1 MPAGIPLGDNP
12 RSGPTPNRG
21 NAIMRTRTTL
31 AALAALL
38 AFGALAT
45 PAAAQRYYEGRPQY
59 QGWRAPTFP
68 WQRPYSPPGG
78 AMNQA
83 ALNGDAAIRYQE
95 TINAYAHK

>member
-1 MPAGIPLGDNP
+1 
-12 RSGPTPNRG
+12 
-21 NAIMRTRTTL
+21 MRTRTML

-45 PAAAQRYYEGRPQY
+45 PAAAQRAYEGRPQY
-59 QGWRAPTFP
+59 QGWHAPTFP
-68 WQRPYSPPGG
+68 WQRPYVPAAGP
-78 AMNQA
+78 MNQA

>member
-1 MPAGIPLGDNP
+1 MD
-12 RSGPTPNRG
+12 
-21 NAIMRTRTTL
+21 RTTTL

-59 QGWRAPTFP
+59 QGWHAPTFP
-68 WQRPYSPPGG
+68 WQRPYAPSGG
-78 AMNQA
+78 LMNQA